1 MKPSK
6 TFVIAALA
14 FHFALFAT
22 HYSNAQVGVNQSQ
35 TTRDAL
41 NGGGALF
48 GINRVGAVASI
59 VGAEGGVIGTQLLD
73 TVWREASIKLYKK
86 IGTPGRESDS
96 IAGVPVRYDI
106 FNNDFDVMVNSK
118 RDIRGLDGESVKHFT
133 LYYGLEKTKKTF
145 LNVAEFKAEEPLTG
159 FMELLVAGKTALLEQ
174 IRLSVTKPTFNMALN
189 SGSKDSKINKT
200 PHYYY
205 LRNNEV
211 RKLATSKKKII
222 EAFADK
228 EVEIKKWLD
237 SNNINLKSSTDLAR
251 LFIHYNSL

>member
-6 TFVIAALA
+6 TLVFSILV
-14 FHFALFAT
+14 FHFSLFT
-22 HYSNAQVGVNQSQ
+22 CHFSTAQVGVNQSQ

-48 GINRVGAVASI
+48 GVNRVGAVSSI

-96 IAGVPVRYDI
+96 ISGVPVRYDI

-133 LYYGLEKTKKTF
+133 LYYGLERTKKTF
-145 LNVAEFKAEEPLTG
+145 LNVAEFKAQEPLTG
-159 FMELLVAGKTALLEQ
+159 FMELLVAGKTTLLEQ
-174 IRLSVTKPTFNMALN
+174 IRLSVTKPTFNTALN

-205 LRNNEV
+205 LRNNEIHL
-211 RKLATSKKKII
+211 LATSKKKII
-222 EAFADK
+222 EALSDK
-228 EVEIKKWLD
+228 EADIKKWLD
-237 SNNINLKSSTDLAR
+237 SNDINFKNGTDLTR
-251 LFIHYNSL
+251 LFSFYNSL